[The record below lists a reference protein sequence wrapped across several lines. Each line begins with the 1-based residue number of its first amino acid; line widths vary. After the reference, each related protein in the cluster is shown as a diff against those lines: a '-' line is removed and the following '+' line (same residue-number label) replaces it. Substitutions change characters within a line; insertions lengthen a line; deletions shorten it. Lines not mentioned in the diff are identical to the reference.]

1 VFRDFTETSR
11 VAREELASSSRR
23 KTYADAAKLAKT
35 YAEAI
40 GPYTATHP
48 NNTPLLRRLARA
60 APPAKAT
67 AA

>member
-1 VFRDFTETSR
+1 M
-11 VAREELASSSRR
+11 
-23 KTYADAAKLAKT
+23 YADAAKLVKT

-40 GPYTATHP
+40 EPYTATHL

-60 APPAKAT
+60 ALPTRVT